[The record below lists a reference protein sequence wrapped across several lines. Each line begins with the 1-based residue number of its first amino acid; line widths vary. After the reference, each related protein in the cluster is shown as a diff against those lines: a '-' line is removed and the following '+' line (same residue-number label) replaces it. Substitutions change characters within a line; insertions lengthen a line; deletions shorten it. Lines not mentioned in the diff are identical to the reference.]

1 MKILPWLDSLT
12 EQLQP
17 TTSKEDYQRRYEYGV
32 REVQRWTKAK
42 KAIVRNG
49 ADMTRRF
56 EEKITEHVREWGT
69 EGEGLKCLRW
79 HMESHQEN
87 TERQLQEAE
96 QRLTVYRNIVLMQGR
111 I

>member
-1 MKILPWLDSLT
+1 MQFLQWLMPGTST
-12 EQLQP
+12 EGAA
-17 TTSKEDYQRRYEYGV
+17 EADRQRRYEYGV
-32 REVQRWTKAK
+32 REVERWTRAK
-42 KAIVRNG
+42 KAIARDG

-56 EEKITEHVREWGT
+56 QEKITEHVRDWGT

-79 HMESHQEN
+79 HMESYQED

-96 QRLTVYRNIVLMQGR
+96 YRLTIYRNIVLMQGR